1 MNSRQGRSVWI
12 LPAQNQVAP
21 VRRYLLEKTSAAGAG
36 PPEIT
41 AEHPCESPFPG
52 QSTLL
57 RCWHSWPEPAG
68 ACLHTALI
76 FGGGPSSQVQSHQVA
91 VLFPDDGGDAAE
103 DPCVLPCAPGQGN
116 PRSRAIRRPSGYPPL
131 SFRRP
136 SDSLRFR
143 AAYWASRTGV
153 DSLTGVFFR
162 SGAGFLGPLCSS
174 ARTDFPVCVSS
185 SSRKRLA
192 VMTKQVS
199 PRLAPQT
206 GQVSTFTRFRVRA
219 TGTIPPEPDEF
230 FEDL

>member
-91 VLFPDDGGDAAE
+91 ILFPDDGGDAAKT
-103 DPCVLPCAPGQGN
+103 
-116 PRSRAIRRPSGYPPL
+116 RAFSHAHRVREIRVPGYPPAFRL
-131 SFRRP
+131 SSVELPAPFRLTAFSRGILGIKDRGGQLDRCLLPVRGWIPGSSLLISPDRFPGVRFVQLQEAARRHDKTGFP
-136 SDSLRFR
+136 SLSTTD
-143 AAYWASRTGV
+143 RTSIDV
-153 DSLTGVFFR
+153 HPFP
-162 SGAGFLGPLCSS
+162 GAGNRNHPS
-174 ARTDFPVCVSS
+174 
-185 SSRKRLA
+185 
-192 VMTKQVS
+192 
-199 PRLAPQT
+199 
-206 GQVSTFTRFRVRA
+206 
-219 TGTIPPEPDEF
+219 
-230 FEDL
+230 